1 LSLTAECRLYLEK
14 WVQRDNELKA
24 SISQILQRSA
34 DFEFKLVPKIKEA
47 VNAHVAISQNKFQIV
62 GDALTDL
69 QGTPGKEGN

>member
-1 LSLTAECRLYLEK
+1 MSLTAECRLYLEK

-24 SISQILQRSA
+24 SIFEILQRSA
-34 DFEFKLVPKIKEA
+34 DFEFKLVPNIKEA
-47 VNAHVAISQNKFQIV
+47 VNAHVDISQNEFQIV